1 MNEILP
7 KTLFYQNGKMEAK
20 CLETYMKFVLFYSL
34 PKNDVNLQEKTK
46 TLSQVD
52 VQKLGVKVFFT
63 TAVVHV
69 EQKFGRFNHNSL

>member
-1 MNEILP
+1 
-7 KTLFYQNGKMEAK
+7 MEAK

-52 VQKLGVKVFFT
+52 VQKLGVPVFLQQLSYM
-63 TAVVHV
+63 VH
-69 EQKFGRFNHNSL
+69 